1 MAEHHRRR
9 SSVDSS
15 VLRLNRLTEEELVM
29 YTTAPPEDEYY
40 TPPTTTT
47 TIQSTTG
54 AAASAAAATGRAQ
67 AEFSKTEY
75 RSYTLKPFNNSRRT
89 ILPVFP
95 PRSTL
100 ISMGQQQRRTITT
113 VGSTLEN
120 DINTNINEEQQ
131 HVDFLLCNVPS
142 KRLSYFFFFVH
153 LK

>member
-1 MAEHHRRR
+1 MAERHRRP
-9 SSVDSS
+9 SVDSS

-47 TIQSTTG
+47 TIQSTTR
-54 AAASAAAATGRAQ
+54 AVAATGRAQ